1 MLCSRCGEANALGAR
16 FCVRCGSPVP
26 AEEPPASA
34 APSPNPPAAPAAG
47 TGSVLGLSQPRVL
60 QPLPGSP
67 SVEPGKTSG
76 KAIASL
82 ICGLFTWIFPAA
94 VAAIILGHV
103 SLSEI
108 GRSAG
113 RLKGRGMA
121 ITGLVLGYAGL
132 FFIPFILI
140 IAAIAIPNLLRARQ
154 AANEASAV
162 ASLRTIDTAAIT
174 YSASYGNG
182 FPPTL
187 RSMDGS
193 ESAAEGCNHAHLID
207 RTLASGRRDGY
218 EFTYIPTGTS
228 ILSDDAKS
236 RGCAVAG
243 SSAFEVHA
251 DPLTRGTTGTRSFFS
266 DQTGVIRV
274 EENAPASADSA
285 PIE

>member
-1 MLCSRCGEANALGAR
+1 MLCPRCGEANAVGTK
-16 FCVRCGSPVP
+16 FCVRCGAPVP
-26 AEEPPASA
+26 AEVPPGGARPPANPSA
-34 APSPNPPAAPAAG
+34 PLAAS
-47 TGSVLGLSQPRVL
+47 GSLLGLSQPRVL
-60 QPLPGSP
+60 QPLPGP
-67 SVEPGKTSG
+67 LPIGPADTSG

-121 ITGLVLGYAGL
+121 IAGLVLGYAGL

-140 IAAIAIPNLLRARQ
+140 IAAIAIPNLLRSRQ
-154 AANEASAV
+154 EANESSAV

-187 RSMDGS
+187 MSMDGS
-193 ESAAEGCNHAHLID
+193 QATPEGCNHAHLID
-207 RTLASGRRDGY
+207 PRLASGRRNGY
-218 EFTYIPTGTS
+218 EFAYVPTGVS
-228 ILSDDAKS
+228 ILSADAKS

-243 SSAFEVHA
+243 SSSYEVHA
-251 DPLTRGTTGTRSFFS
+251 DPVNRGATGQRSFYT

-274 EENAPASADSA
+274 EENAPATADSV
-285 PIE
+285 PLE

>member
-1 MLCSRCGEANALGAR
+1 MLCPRCGEANAVGAK
-16 FCVRCGSPVP
+16 FCVRCGAPVP
-26 AEEPPASA
+26 AEAQPAGA
-34 APSPNPPAAPAAG
+34 TPPPAAS
-47 TGSVLGLSQPRVL
+47 GSVLGLSQPRVL
-60 QPLPGSP
+60 QPLPGP
-67 SVEPGKTSG
+67 PPIGPGETSG

-121 ITGLVLGYAGL
+121 IAGLVLGYAGL

-154 AANEASAV
+154 AANESSAV

-187 RSMDGS
+187 MSMDGS
-193 ESAAEGCNHAHLID
+193 GVAPQGCNHAHLID
-207 RTLASGRRDGY
+207 SRLASGRRDGY
-218 EFTYIPTGTS
+218 EFAYVPTGTS
-228 ILSDDAKS
+228 ILSEDAKS

-243 SSAFEVHA
+243 SSSFEVHA
-251 DPLTRGTTGTRSFFS
+251 DPINRGTTGLRSFYS
-266 DQTGVIRV
+266 DQTGVIRF
-274 EENAPASADSA
+274 EENAPATAESA
-285 PIE
+285 PLE

>member
-1 MLCSRCGEANALGAR
+1 MLCPRCGEANPVGAK
-16 FCVRCGSPVP
+16 FCVRCGAPVP
-26 AEEPPASA
+26 VEAQPAGAAPSQAPSA
-34 APSPNPPAAPAAG
+34 APPVAS
-47 TGSVLGLSQPRVL
+47 GSVLGLSQPRVL
-60 QPLPGSP
+60 QALPGP
-67 SVEPGKTSG
+67 PPIGPGQTSG

-113 RLKGRGMA
+113 RLKGRGLA
-121 ITGLVLGYAGL
+121 VAGLVLGYAGL

-154 AANEASAV
+154 AANESA
-162 ASLRTIDTAAIT
+162 AIGSLRTIDTAAIT

-187 RSMDGS
+187 RSMDGGETS
-193 ESAAEGCNHAHLID
+193 AEGCNHAHLID
-207 RTLASGRRDGY
+207 SRLASGRRDGY

-251 DPLTRGTTGTRSFFS
+251 DPTVRGTTGTRSFYT

-285 PIE
+285 PLE